1 MQSASLGISTGG
13 NDSGQLVNAGVSL
26 RSEAI
31 GMIKCGVAQKDV
43 AQRLNVGERSVR
55 RWWRT
60 YNVGD
65 SLDTQVRFGRPKCLN
80 RVAKIIINKSMGK
93 DCNQLENEN

>member
-1 MQSASLGISTGG
+1 
-13 NDSGQLVNAGVSL
+13 
-26 RSEAI
+26 
-31 GMIKCGVAQKDV
+31 MIKCGVAQKDV